1 MRARRFW
8 SVAYCSWRRS
18 VISASMRV
26 GCGSHSNEAR
36 QRARCLLGSQGL
48 LTRLPR
54 RLWRLREAGRQPG
67 HAIVSG
73 SGLVLGPSDGVLDV
87 AQALL
92 GAALDLLR
100 LAPGLLLPVAGQLA
114 AHFLDLALGLVDG
127 AFGVLI
133 GHVGN
138 SSSRACP
145 PAIITRGRRRGGDR
159 AAREEPAVPDPAA
172 EASRAKRR
180 PISTSEGLS
189 IARCGRRAHPRS
201 GSRRGQS
208 PRRLDVAVRRDHRG
222 DLVRLFAGIMVGLD
236 KTPWPL
242 LLTILNLP
250 HWQSRSRFCQRR
262 PRLDDRGTGVH
273 RGASASSASSSL
285 SVR

>member
-114 AHFLDLALGLVDG
+114 DPFLDLALGLVDG

-133 GHVGN
+133 GHVGI
-138 SSSRACP
+138 P
-145 PAIITRGRRRGGDR
+145 PGRRYGRAWRRGASNGSSAPAGAEEAREVDNDDR
-159 AAREEPAVPDPAA
+159 ADH
-172 EASRAKRR
+172 
-180 PISTSEGLS
+180 G
-189 IARCGRRAHPRS
+189 HDD
-201 GSRRGQS
+201 
-208 PRRLDVAVRRDHRG
+208 RLDVD
-222 DLVRLFAGIMVGLD
+222 AGGILD
-236 KTPWPL
+236 IEEHPRKEAADE
-242 LLTILNLP
+242 
-250 HWQSRSRFCQRR
+250 RSNDAQ
-262 PRLDDRGTGVH
+262 
-273 RGASASSASSSL
+273 
-285 SVR
+285 